1 MLVDPLV
8 SLVEEKNGVWKMV
21 FYGAYSKEGVG
32 AGIVLISPTQKKI
45 HLSCKLEFEA
55 KNNVVEYEALI
66 LGLEESRK
74 MQITNLVVFWDSEV
88 VVQ

>member
-8 SLVEEKNGVWKMV
+8 SLFEEKNGVWKMV
-21 FYGAYSKEGVG
+21 FDGVYSKEGVG
-32 AGIVLISPTQKKI
+32 AGIVLISPTQKEI
-45 HLSCKLEFEA
+45 HFSCKLEFEA

-74 MQITNLVVFWDSEV
+74 MQITKLDTFGDSKLVV
-88 VVQ
+88 